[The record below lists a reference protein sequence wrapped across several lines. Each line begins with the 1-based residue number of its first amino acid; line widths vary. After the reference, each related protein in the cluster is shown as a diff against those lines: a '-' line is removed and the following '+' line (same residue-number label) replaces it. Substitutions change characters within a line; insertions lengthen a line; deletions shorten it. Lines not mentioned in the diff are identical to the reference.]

1 MEVVTVATSNWS
13 RDMDRRIEQ
22 MRRDPVQYLEVARRE
37 ARRGNPLTASVSSRR
52 TQQTEKREPRR

>member
-37 ARRGNPLTASVSSRR
+37 ARRSNPLTASVSSRR
-52 TQQTEKREPRR
+52 TQQTEKRDPRR